1 MAASMTNADV
11 VLPGDVLTD
20 RLKEITNKKVR
31 LGPGL
36 RWQSK
41 DVVACK
47 CGVLKSREDHAF
59 WIDNHQRRYI
69 PAKGESIIGV
79 VSLKAG
85 DIFRVNIGSNLPAAL
100 SYLSFE
106 GATKRNRPNVQIGDL
121 VYAKLLVANRDM
133 EPELVCIDGSGQSNG
148 LGVLS
153 REGFMFKCSLHLCRK
168 ILSPDC
174 SLLRV
179 LGKKIPLEVTV
190 GMNGRIWLRCRS
202 VNDTICAMNAILA
215 AEYTPEQNLKSMV
228 YKIFGGVA
236 AV

>member
-1 MAASMTNADV
+1 MAASTECTT
-11 VLPGDVLTD
+11 VLPGDILTD
-20 RLKEITNKKVR
+20 RVNRSGSKKYK

-36 RWQSK
+36 TVQSE

-47 CGVLKSREDHAF
+47 CGVLKSKENSTF
-59 WIDNHQRRYI
+59 WIDNHQKRYI
-69 PAKGESIIGV
+69 PAKGENVIGIV
-79 VSLKAG
+79 TLRAG
-85 DIFRVNIGSNLPAAL
+85 DIFRVDIGSNLPASL

-133 EPELVCIDGSGQSNG
+133 DPELVCIDSSGQSNG

-153 REGFMFKCSLHLCRK
+153 TEGFMFRCSLHLCRK
-168 ILSPDC
+168 LLSPEC

-179 LGKKIPLEVTV
+179 LGKKIPLEVTI

-202 VNDTICAMNAILA
+202 VSETIGAMNTILA
-215 AEYTPEQNLKSMV
+215 AEYTSDENIPSMV
-228 YKIFGGVA
+228 EKIMSAMAGY
-236 AV
+236 